1 MRNFHSYNLGVN
13 DMQIKEE
20 QLDNKDETTI
30 FNEKVLQVKGIDCD
44 IRIAEISYNELKKF
58 LGARQHC
65 KMKKLSMQAFFKD
78 IIIW

>member
-1 MRNFHSYNLGVN
+1 ML
-13 DMQIKEE
+13 IKEE
-20 QLDNKDETTI
+20 ELDNKDETTI

-44 IRIAEISYNELKKF
+44 IRTEEMSYDELKKF

-65 KMKKLSMQAFFKD
+65 KMKKLFMKAFFKD

>member
-1 MRNFHSYNLGVN
+1 ML
-13 DMQIKEE
+13 IKEE
-20 QLDNKDETTI
+20 ELDNKDETKI

-44 IRIAEISYNELKKF
+44 IRIAETSYDELKKF

-65 KMKKLSMQAFFKD
+65 KMKKLSMKAFFKD